1 MNIKI
6 IASSESMMIIVLH
19 SVTIKNKMPAVSFT
33 PGPGKKSDTDTT
45 SRMIIILI
53 CFSIEWHC
61 FSWSES
67 KSTSFTWSV
76 SSISFTS
83 FSGVFLAQ
91 RVDQGRESHSWE
103 SLTSIQW
110 LGSPFHIVYDKS
122 ACLHLAHPWCVY
134 AWQSDLDEK
143 WWLWFGRQ
151 R

>member
-91 RVDQGRESHSWE
+91 RVYQVTQDQKDLPGSGR
-103 SLTSIQW
+103 
-110 LGSPFHIVYDKS
+110 SPWVGNDNQLQYS
-122 ACLHLAHPWCVY
+122 CLENSMDWRA
-134 AWQSDLDEK
+134 K
-143 WWLWFGRQ
+143 Q
-151 R
+151 RNKMNVPDI